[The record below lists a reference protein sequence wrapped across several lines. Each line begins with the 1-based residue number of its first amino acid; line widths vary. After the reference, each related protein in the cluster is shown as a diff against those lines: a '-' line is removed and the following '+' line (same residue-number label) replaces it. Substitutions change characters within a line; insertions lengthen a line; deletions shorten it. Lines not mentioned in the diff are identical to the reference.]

1 MTKSIVKSVKMVF
14 SMLRYSMQI
23 KTNIALLIIFTLL
36 GILYEIMSVFGGK
49 EISFYNGAWM
59 LALAPMYSVQLLYST
74 LMAGV
79 IQSSGIRK
87 LITVDGAL
95 IMKEIFTVL
104 GFIFIAVFRY
114 LNFRFNTECGDEV
127 LAGIIFYGIFT
138 IVLSLYTLIAYR
150 YLYVGYLVLLPI
162 LVLLMILQVFS
173 DRIFKTAVTPGS
185 SFLSLLNISG
195 NFPACLLIGVALIV
209 IDAVLFYVLS
219 RALYKVPLDERAFKR
234 LLARAK

>member
-1 MTKSIVKSVKMVF
+1 MTKNIFKSVKTVF

-23 KTNIALLIIFTLL
+23 KTNIAMLIIFTIL
-36 GILYEIMSVFGGK
+36 GIVYEIMSVFGGK
-49 EISFYNGAWM
+49 AISFYNGAWM

-74 LMAGV
+74 LMSGV

-95 IMKEIFTVL
+95 IMKELFTVL

-114 LNFRFNTECGDEV
+114 LNFRFNAEGGDEV
-127 LAGIIFYGIFT
+127 LAGIIYYSIFT
-138 IVLSLYTLIAYR
+138 LMLSLYTLVIYR
-150 YLYVGYLVLLPI
+150 YLYVGYIVLLPI
-162 LVLLMILQVFS
+162 LIIFMVAPIFS
-173 DRIFKTAVTPGS
+173 DRIIKASESMKG
-185 SFLSLLNISG
+185 SFLSVLGLSG
-195 NFPACLLIGVALIV
+195 NYFGCLLTGAILLIV
-209 IDAVLFYVLS
+209 DAVLFYVLS